1 MTAGRHDAQARK
13 HLAEA
18 AAGAEITGETAVT
31 PTENLDIRGIN
42 ISNCHAVIDETGRQR
57 SFAVHLPEA
66 AIEVMLVLLSG
77 MSAVPGPKF
86 STMTG
91 SAEEKVSA
99 TRLLTSA
106 VFTGLTFGM
115 LKAAW

>member
-31 PTENLDIRGIN
+31 PTENLDIRGTN
-42 ISNCHAVIDETGRQR
+42 ISNCHAVIDEKGRQR

-66 AIEVMLVLLSG
+66 ATEVMLVLLSG
-77 MSAVPGPKF
+77 MSAVLGPKF
-86 STMTG
+86 NTMTG
-91 SAEEKVSA
+91 SAE
-99 TRLLTSA
+99 
-106 VFTGLTFGM
+106 
-115 LKAAW
+115 